1 MQTNKLWG
9 ALILT
14 LAVTIAVIGLVD
26 AGVFI
31 GWGLQSTL
39 SQHIADALHNN
50 GGVFVFFI
58 GAAFVAG
65 MLATHFTGFGMEH
78 SDVVA
83 LKKRI
88 AELESKLGE
97 LDA

>member
-39 SQHIADALHNN
+39 SQHVADSMHNN

-83 LKKRI
+83 FKKRI
-88 AELESKLGE
+88 AELEAQ
-97 LDA
+97 LDKEK

>member
-1 MQTNKLWG
+1 
-9 ALILT
+9 
-14 LAVTIAVIGLVD
+14 
-26 AGVFI
+26 
-31 GWGLQSTL
+31 
-39 SQHIADALHNN
+39 
-50 GGVFVFFI
+50 
-58 GAAFVAG
+58 

>member
-14 LAVTIAVIGLVD
+14 LAVTITVIGLVD

-39 SQHIADALHNN
+39 SQHVADALHNN
-50 GGVFVFFI
+50 GGVFIFFI
-58 GAAFVAG
+58 ASAFVGG
-65 MLATHFTGFGMEH
+65 MLANHFTGFGMEH

-88 AELESKLGE
+88 AELEAQ
-97 LDA
+97 LDKEK

>member
-50 GGVFVFFI
+50 GGVFIFFI
-58 GAAFVAG
+58 ASAFVAG
-65 MLATHFTGFGMEH
+65 MLANHFTGFGMEH

-88 AELESKLGE
+88 AELEAQ
-97 LDA
+97 LDKEK

>member
-14 LAVTIAVIGLVD
+14 LAVTVAVIGLVD

-39 SQHIADALHNN
+39 SQHIADSMHNN

-58 GAAFVAG
+58 GAAFVGG
-65 MLATHFTGFGMEH
+65 MLATHFTGFGMER
-78 SDVVA
+78 SDVVQ
-83 LKKRI
+83 LKRRV
-88 AELESKLGE
+88 AELETQLQGKR
-97 LDA
+97 